1 MPNFLVSNR
10 ESLAVYSNFE
20 IIDETVI
27 IDDSFKE
34 LYFYITSNLDNV
46 KNYVVDFDI
55 NYDSDLN

>member
-1 MPNFLVSNR
+1 M
-10 ESLAVYSNFE
+10 AVYSNFE